1 MRPALMRP
9 KRGALKGPRP
19 LTFTFAEMA
28 LEIEQLISRRE
39 LERVTG
45 AAADGTPLLTL
56 PLGRHQLPD
65 RAVAEFPR
73 RER

>member
-1 MRPALMRP
+1 M
-9 KRGALKGPRP
+9 
-19 LTFTFAEMA
+19 TFTFAEMA

-65 RAVAEFPR
+65 RAVAEFAR
-73 RER
+73 REP